1 MRYCIA
7 RFEREIP
14 TVEGVTHIASLTT
27 YQIYSVDEDSWD
39 DFTGRGQPWEEIT
52 ELEATQGT
60 KFYGEVREYR
70 KAYSLDEGLEPDED
84 ENGKTK
90 VYFTD
95 EIHAATVSLMKKVF
109 KKMIQDVYDT
119 RDDRDGEDALLE
131 EVDGLTNI
139 RDINKKR
146 EEYLG
151 IEMPR
156 AQLRELGLWDEEA
169 GSRDGVCDYSLGF

>member
-39 DFTGRGQPWEEIT
+39 DFTGRGQPWEEIA
-52 ELEATQGT
+52 ELEATEGIR
-60 KFYGEVREYR
+60 FYGEVREYR
-70 KAYSLDEGLEPDED
+70 KAYSLE
-84 ENGKTK
+84 

-119 RDDRDGEDALLE
+119 RDDRDGEAALLE

-139 RDINKKR
+139 RDINRKR

-156 AQLRELGLWDEEA
+156 AQLRELGLWNEET